1 MIPQLLLEEINL
13 GEKNASDYYDKY
25 GKEELEKA
33 LEDLRKSDEEIFRS
47 YPLNYVQEKIAAK
60 TSSKEKKKVYSFKT
74 YRIWT
79 LSAAAILAVSL
90 CPPLMYNSIRKNQG
104 TNEIRLKGKDSSWI

>member
-47 YPLNYVQEKIAAK
+47 YPLNYVQEKFAAK
-60 TSSKEKKKVYSFKT
+60 TSSKEKGLFFQG
-74 YRIWT
+74 
-79 LSAAAILAVSL
+79 LQNMDAVCS
-90 CPPLMYNSIRKNQG
+90 CNSCR
-104 TNEIRLKGKDSSWI
+104 

>member
-33 LEDLRKSDEEIFRS
+33 LEDLRKSDEEIITR
-47 YPLNYVQEKIAAK
+47 
-60 TSSKEKKKVYSFKT
+60 
-74 YRIWT
+74 
-79 LSAAAILAVSL
+79 
-90 CPPLMYNSIRKNQG
+90 
-104 TNEIRLKGKDSSWI
+104 

>member
-47 YPLNYVQEKIAAK
+47 YPLNYVQEKIAFSISSSLSKTIFSGVSAK
-60 TSSKEKKKVYSFKT
+60 LNNLSDAFKVTSSLVLKEIKV
-74 YRIWT
+74 
-79 LSAAAILAVSL
+79 
-90 CPPLMYNSIRKNQG
+90 
-104 TNEIRLKGKDSSWI
+104 EIRTV